1 MNERKPEMKKTRVL
15 LMMALVVSMW
25 GTLQAEE
32 SKLGGVFD
40 VTYMSRL
47 MDKGGQYYGQQGG
60 LLETVDLDLWD
71 TGFGLAVG
79 HREATSGRYVNS
91 ERFDYVAYYKN
102 RIFAD
107 EKYATDYKVGW
118 IYHQFPDQPRKAGN
132 SYEGVVT
139 LSWCDLLPAGI
150 CPFYTVAYETP
161 AGSGYA
167 NRASSGWW
175 HQFGF
180 DCGIKLPGLPGLPG
194 VGPEPDYQT
203 YRLSADVAYR
213 DGLGGTDHDW
223 SHATFGLSTVY
234 EIAEGW
240 TFIPG
245 VYHQISM
252 EDTVSKDDVTYA
264 VLSIQKGF

>member
-1 MNERKPEMKKTRVL
+1 MERKVEMKTTKALLVAMLVL
-15 LMMALVVSMW
+15 SM
-25 GTLQAEE
+25 GGMTQAEE
-32 SKLGGVFD
+32 SQLKGVFD

-47 MDKGGQYYGQQGG
+47 MDKGGQYYGHQGG
-60 LLETVDLDLWD
+60 WLQTLDLDLWD
-71 TGFGLAVG
+71 TGLGLAVS
-79 HREATSGRYVNS
+79 HREATSGGYVNS

-102 RIFAD
+102 RLFAG

-118 IYHQFPDQPRKAGN
+118 VYHQFPDQPTEAGN
-132 SYEGVVT
+132 YYEGVVT

-161 AGSGYA
+161 AGSGYG
-167 NRASSGWW
+167 NRTSSGWW

-180 DCGIKLPGLPGLPG
+180 DCGVKLPGLPGLPG
-194 VGPEPDYQT
+194 IGPAFEDQT
-203 YRLSADVAYR
+203 FRLSADVAYR

-234 EIAEGW
+234 EITEGW

-252 EDTVSKDDVTYA
+252 EDTVSKEDVTYA
-264 VLSIQKGF
+264 VLSLQSKF